1 MTRRWSARL
10 CWWATAM
17 TVASH
22 SNAGVWGTQPVFG
35 IAGDYASNP
44 ALLDQQNTAEA
55 HASLLLDA
63 PTNYVGDAFKL
74 SILPSFRLSNA
85 EGYSS
90 LDSDYEH
97 LTVGNE
103 FDNER
108 GMVTVTGA
116 VARDSSLYHD
126 YLLNGSTGVRRDTT
140 SAEVNWDRQL
150 SERFEFDTDVNWTR
164 VRYGDVAAGIGTLVD
179 YKYTSITP
187 SLAWLQ
193 SERGKLTASVNV
205 GRYNSLDGTT
215 KSTNANLQ
223 LGFVKQ
229 LSEIWSLTASAGYSH
244 ANDEFDTSEEFLEF
258 AQSGPIIVI
267 VPVTVKS
274 HQTGSVYSVNLNR
287 RTELLQISVTA
298 SRQLAPT
305 GFAYL
310 SRQDNY
316 EIKATYNESPR
327 WVFSGA
333 VHRTNYQLP
342 DNSGAIT
349 DLNVTYLQ
357 LSAAWQWTEHW
368 TLTMNASRVMDHY
381 ASTRFGIGSTGVS
394 LELSRQFNWKSL
406 Q

>member
-1 MTRRWSARL
+1 
-10 CWWATAM
+10 M

-22 SNAGVWGTQPVFG
+22 ASAGVWGTQPVLGFS
-35 IAGDYASNP
+35 GDYASNP
-44 ALLDQQNTAEA
+44 ALLDEPNTAET
-55 HASLLLDA
+55 HAALLLDA
-63 PTNYVGDAFKL
+63 PTRYVGDAFKL

-97 LTVGNE
+97 LTVGSE
-103 FDNER
+103 FDTER
-108 GMVTVTGA
+108 DMVTVTGA

-150 SERFEFDTDVNWTR
+150 SERFDFDTDVNWTR

-179 YKYTSITP
+179 YKYTSLTP
-187 SLAWLQ
+187 SLTWLE
-193 SERGKLTASVNV
+193 SERGKLTASATV
-205 GRYNSLDGTT
+205 GRYNALDGTT
-215 KSTNANLQ
+215 KSTSANLQ
-223 LGFVKQ
+223 LGYVKQ
-229 LSEIWSLTASAGYSH
+229 LSEIWSLTASAGYSR

-258 AQSGPIIVI
+258 TQSGPIVVI
-267 VPVTVKS
+267 VPVTLKS
-274 HQTGSVYSVNLNR
+274 RQTGSVYSVKLSR
-287 RTELLQISVTA
+287 QTELLLVSVTA

-327 WVFSGA
+327 WVFSGDL
-333 VHRTNYQLP
+333 HRTNYQLP
-342 DNSGAIT
+342 NNSGVIT
-349 DLNVTYLQ
+349 TLNVTYLQ

-368 TLTMNASRVMDHY
+368 TLTMNASRVMDQY
-381 ASTRFGIGSTGVS
+381 GSSRFGIGSTGVD
-394 LELSRQFNWKSL
+394 LELSRQFSWKSF